1 MPPARKRKRSALS
14 KPPVNHQS
22 EHPMSTVYDRFR
34 ASALQRG
41 DADFLCVEEV
51 TAANYGIEAQTISW
65 RAAIERVEALK
76 EAYSEAGYGHG
87 HRVGLLLENRPDHLF
102 HWLALNA
109 LGASVVPISAEMRRL
124 MADPAE
130 IDRVLHQG
138 SAKARTIAAPIVA
151 ETKKLVGFIT

>member
-1 MPPARKRKRSALS
+1 
-14 KPPVNHQS
+14 
-22 EHPMSTVYDRFR
+22 MSTVYDRFH

-65 RAAIERVEALK
+65 RAASDRVEALK
-76 EAYSEAGYGHG
+76 VAYAEAGYGHG

-109 LGASVVPISAEMRRL
+109 LGASVVPISAEMRSAELEYLIGHAQLAMAMVLPGRL
-124 MADPAE
+124 EVVQKAAAVVGIQTQVATPA
-130 IDRVLHQG
+130 
-138 SAKARTIAAPIVA
+138 
-151 ETKKLVGFIT
+151 